1 MVRNGRVSGKLR
13 ALWESKKDWYTYPLR
28 PGPFGPGL
36 SLYCL
41 FSRSMNTYQRM
52 LGFARPYWHWLLAA
66 VLCST
71 ATAGL
76 ETLSLY
82 LAKVVMDD
90 GFFSKDPVQAKHML
104 VLTCLALV
112 GTMVFKGV
120 FSYLADVLN
129 NGASNRI
136 VADVRK
142 RIFDQLMRLHLSYHQ
157 HQQVGALGARVTYD
171 ATMMQAGVSDVVG
184 RVIGSSIRILF
195 LVGLIIYLNW
205 RLAAEVMIVL
215 PLAVGPLYYFGQ
227 RIRRLSHQD
236 QERMASLSSVLN
248 EALHGFKVVLA
259 FGAQGHEKERFNQS
273 VDDHNWAV
281 LKKLKYAAMS
291 SPVME
296 AIGGLAAALMFL
308 LAGYNVINHSMTFG
322 QFVALAGA
330 MYSIYPQMKALNGVN
345 VSIAGALAAGQ
356 RIFGLLDTVPAVQDR
371 FEAQD
376 AQPLRRDLR
385 FEDVRFSYATGDEVL
400 RGLSFGLKAGER
412 VALVGSSGAG
422 KSTLADLVP
431 RFHDVSGGRILWDG
445 VDIRDLTM
453 DSLRAQIAVVAQD
466 TFLFNESIAANIA
479 YGRPGASQAQIEAA
493 AKSAFAHDFILLQA
507 EGYQTLVGE
516 RGARL
521 SGGQRQ
527 RLAIARAL
535 LKDPPLLILDE
546 ATSAL
551 DTESERAVQAALEAL
566 MHGRSS
572 LVIAHR
578 LSTIRS
584 ADRIVVLDAGR
595 VAEEG
600 KHAELLANNGLYAKL
615 YHLQFADQERAQEP
629 SRQAGP
635 EPVEG
640 RP

>member
-1 MVRNGRVSGKLR
+1 
-13 ALWESKKDWYTYPLR
+13 
-28 PGPFGPGL
+28 
-36 SLYCL
+36 
-41 FSRSMNTYQRM
+41 MNTYQRM
-52 LGFARPYWHWLLAA
+52 LGFTRPYWHWLAAA
-66 VLCST
+66 VLCSL

-76 ETLSLY
+76 EILSLH
-82 LAKVVMDD
+82 LAQVVMDQ
-90 GFFSKDPVQAKHML
+90 GFFNADPIQAKHVL
-104 VLTCLALV
+104 VVTCLAIV
-112 GTMVFKGV
+112 GTMVFKGL
-120 FSYLADVLN
+120 FSYLADILN

-142 RIFDQLMRLHLSYHQ
+142 RIFEQLMRLHLSYHQ
-157 HQQVGALGARVTYD
+157 HEQVGALSSRVTYD

-184 RVIGSSIRILF
+184 RVIGSSIRILA
-195 LVGLIIYLNW
+195 LVCFIIYKNW
-205 RLAAEVMIVL
+205 RMAAEVMVVL

-227 RIRRLSHQD
+227 RIRRHSHQD
-236 QERMASLSSVLN
+236 QERMGTLTSVLN
-248 EALHGFKVVLA
+248 EALHGFKVVMA
-259 FGAQGHEKERFNQS
+259 FGAQDHEKERFNQS

-296 AIGGLAAALMFL
+296 VIGGVALALML
-308 LAGYNVINHSMTFG
+308 YLAGINVIDHVMTFG
-322 QFVALAGA
+322 AFIALVGA
-330 MYSIYPQMKALNGVN
+330 MYSLYPQMKSLNGVN

-371 FEAQD
+371 FEAKE
-376 AQPLRRDLR
+376 ARPLHQSLR
-385 FEDVRFSYATGDEVL
+385 IDGVYFSYATGDEVL
-400 RGLSFGLKAGER
+400 RGLTFELKAGER

-431 RFHDVSGGRILWDG
+431 RFHDVSAGRILWDG
-445 VDIRDLTM
+445 TDIRDLTM

-479 YGRPGASQAQIEAA
+479 YGRPGASQAEIEAA
-493 AKSAFAHDFILLQA
+493 AKSAFAHDFVLLQP

-600 KHAELLANNGLYAKL
+600 THTELLANNGLYAKL
-615 YHLQFADQERAQEP
+615 YNLQFADQEK
-629 SRQAGP
+629 
-635 EPVEG
+635 EG
-640 RP
+640 TPA